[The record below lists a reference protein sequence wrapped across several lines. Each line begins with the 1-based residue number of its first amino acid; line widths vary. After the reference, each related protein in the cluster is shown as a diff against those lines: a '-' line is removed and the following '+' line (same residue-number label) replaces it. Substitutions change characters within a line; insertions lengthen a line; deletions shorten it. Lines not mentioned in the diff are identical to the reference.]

1 MTKIS
6 ISSRVPYTNAA
17 TGVRKVEP
25 VSACGDASARHPE
38 DQEARLL
45 AQGVAQEYNLQLFT
59 KDGEVE
65 DAPVQKRLLA
75 IT

>member
-1 MTKIS
+1 MVKINR
-6 ISSRVPYTNAA
+6 SSRVPYTNAA
-17 TGVRKVEP
+17 TGVRKIEP
-25 VSACGDASARHPE
+25 ISACRDASARPPE
-38 DQEARLL
+38 DQESRLL

-59 KDGEVE
+59 KDGEVV